1 VVLATTEAGYR
12 VISVREED
20 DDENGKFCA
29 AKRDYWKP
37 PVQQCSPSG
46 IITGRVPIVKII
58 GNLVRRAET

>member
-29 AKRDYWKP
+29 AKRDY
-37 PVQQCSPSG
+37 
-46 IITGRVPIVKII
+46 
-58 GNLVRRAET
+58 